1 MARRSEWDSMRT
13 KGWSKFIHS
22 LYLFITWPFRKP
34 LYCIAFII
42 LLIAIPFC
50 FGAKFSETFV
60 WYKDKF
66 SIGIDYLAN
75 TSMVKGVN
83 EKLSYVSASFD
94 KILPKNIAQSE
105 VKPQRKFVSWNVA
118 EFNKVKYKPRQ
129 DVFNKKN
136 TDDTPFFFKKKKSD
150 IVEENEVQEEMIVSD
165 DRLYII
171 KPDLNLIYEEE
182 TPELISNEVTIIDE
196 NSLVID
202 NNYIFL
208 YGIYTNPNEY
218 NVEDAIEYLKNIA
231 EENEIVCKVVARTKN
246 GNIATALCFAGD
258 LLINEEMVKNKL
270 AKNVALNM

>member
-22 LYLFITWPFRKP
+22 LYMFITWPFRKP
-34 LYCIAFII
+34 LHCIALII

-94 KILPKNIAQSE
+94 KILPKNVAQSE

-246 GNIATALCFAGD
+246 GNIATALCFASD